1 MKKNR
6 LTKKRRYDIVVFD
19 CDSTLTKIEGI
30 DELARMKGK
39 EKEVCKLTTAAMEG
53 KAKFRQTLKRKLE
66 IVRPCKKDLALLAN
80 LYIKNQVKEAKE
92 TIAKLKQE
100 GCKVYIVSGAYSQA
114 VLPFAKHLGVP
125 NKNVFAINLRF
136 QKNGN
141 YLGPDWKNPLTKN
154 KGKRHIIKELAKQ
167 GKTVLIGDGAT
178 DLEAKKAVD
187 FFIGFGGVVKRQIVK
202 ENADVFI
209 TNLLDISKL
218 CFAIETP
225 NLLPIL
231 KIVQKGREIC

>member
-1 MKKNR
+1 MNKNFQKPN
-6 LTKKRRYDIVVFD
+6 TYDIVIFD

-30 DELARMKGK
+30 DELARMKGR
-39 EKEVCKLTTAAMEG
+39 EKEVSKLTAATMKG
-53 KAKFRQTLKRKLE
+53 KAKFRQTLRKRLE
-66 IVRPCKKDLALLAN
+66 IVRPCKKDLARLAN
-80 LYIKNQVKEAKE
+80 LYIKNEVKGARK
-92 TIAKLKQE
+92 TIAGLKRM
-100 GCKVYIVSGAYSQA
+100 GSKVYIVAGAYSQA
-114 VLPFAKHLGVP
+114 VLPFAKYLGIP
-125 NKNVFAINLRF
+125 NKNVFAINLKFR
-136 QKNGN
+136 KNGN
-141 YLGPDWKNPLTKN
+141 YLSPDWKNPLTRN
-154 KGKRHIIKELAKQ
+154 KGKQYIIQKLARR

-178 DLEAKKAVD
+178 DLEAKNVVD
-187 FFIGFGGVVKRQIVK
+187 LFIGFGGVVKRQIVK